1 MRLLLLTSSLLL
13 QLLPQQQVDAAAAP
27 AGALFFEAGSGAAR
41 QQPAPPLPAL
51 NGGNSEPP
59 SAAAAA
65 AAAGRSGAA
74 PEPPSSFVSVVN
86 FGAVGDGIHDDT
98 DAFIDA
104 LATSLGVFI
113 PNGTYLIRRPLE
125 LRNKQT
131 LRGAGE
137 WHSQLIFNPL
147 PGRNLSVATACITTG
162 KGPNITNDTP
172 PWGFDSSTYGV
183 TVEQLGIEHLDHM
196 HLRQNA
202 ARVLGVRGI
211 DFTAVTY
218 STISHV
224 RISQFHTAIFLS
236 RGTESTMNAG
246 CWFNNVFNVRSSYFT
261 PLCLS
266 PIRVHLPCHLLP
278 SAIFGAVPDTALTF
292 LQVDLVAN
300 KFGVDINDDCGQ
312 SVNACNFAML
322 HSNGSQSDFKGDS
335 IQDGVGYRITGYGNK
350 FSDVYAVGHIRACVE
365 FGASTV
371 GGGELSYSG
380 NNLVTGLYCEGGPQY
395 AIRVTNT
402 TGGRLG
408 NKVENVHLDHGCVVN
423 GSYTGL
429 CPGFIHD
436 PWGEL
441 SVGMWAAPGLT
452 NAAWRVGNAE

>member
-51 NGGNSEPP
+51 NGGYSEPP
-59 SAAAAA
+59 SAAAA

-246 CWFNNVFNVRSSYFT
+246 CWFNNVFNV
-261 PLCLS
+261 
-266 PIRVHLPCHLLP
+266 
-278 SAIFGAVPDTALTF
+278 
-292 LQVDLVAN
+292 DLVAN